1 MSQSATI
8 SKELKELE
16 SSLPPASEPEVYAVP
31 EGYFAG
37 LAAEIL
43 KRVKAEDA
51 ATPAAEL
58 EQLSPFL
65 AGISK
70 KQVYTVPEGYFDE
83 LDPSF
88 AWLADEDAQ
97 NETAQL
103 SSLVGG
109 LSRKSPFSLPEG
121 YLEQPVV
128 IPSEQKEMAP
138 VVSIKP
144 RKWRGLA
151 IAASVAAVI
160 ALSVS
165 IWVKQNSSN
174 PATDV
179 QSFAWV
185 EKNMKKVSTDDINK
199 FVEMTGPATQ
209 DLAANGSPDDIKGLL
224 KNVSDKEI
232 QDFLKDV
239 PVDETDDDILF
250 N

>member
-1 MSQSATI
+1 MSQSANI
-8 SKELKELE
+8 SEELKELE
-16 SSLPPASEPEVYAVP
+16 SSLSPASKPEVYAVP
-31 EGYFAG
+31 EGYFAS

-70 KQVYTVPEGYFDE
+70 AQIYSVPEGYFAE

-88 AWLADEDAQ
+88 AWLADEDPQ
-97 NETAQL
+97 KETAQL
-103 SSLVGG
+103 SSLLGG

-121 YLEQPVV
+121 YLERPVL
-128 IPSEQKEMAP
+128 IPSEEKETAR

-160 ALSVS
+160 TLTVS
-165 IWVKQNSSN
+165 IWVKQNRSN
-174 PATDV
+174 PAADV

-185 EKNMKKVSTDDINK
+185 EKNMKKVSTDDISK
-199 FVEMTGPATQ
+199 FVEMTGPSSQ
-209 DLAANGSPDDIKGLL
+209 DVAAIGSPDDIKGLL

>member
-1 MSQSATI
+1 MSQSANI
-8 SKELKELE
+8 SEELKELE
-16 SSLPPASEPEVYAVP
+16 SSLTPASKPEVYAVP

-37 LAAEIL
+37 LAAVIL
-43 KRVKAEDA
+43 QRVKAEDA

-70 KQVYTVPEGYFDE
+70 KQVYSVPEGYFAE

-88 AWLADEDAQ
+88 AWLSDEDPQ
-97 NETAQL
+97 KETAQL
-103 SSLVGG
+103 SSLLGG
-109 LSRKSPFSLPEG
+109 ISRKSPFSLPEG
-121 YLEQPVV
+121 YLEQRVA
-128 IPSEQKEMAP
+128 IPSEEKETAP
-138 VVSIKP
+138 VVSMKP
-144 RKWRGLA
+144 REWRGLA

-165 IWVKQNSSN
+165 IWVKQNRSN
-174 PATDV
+174 PSTDV

-185 EKNMKKVSTDDINK
+185 EKNMKKVSTDDISK
-199 FVEMTGPATQ
+199 FVEMTGPSPQ
-209 DLAANGSPDDIKGLL
+209 DVAAIGAPDDIKGLL